1 MQKGHI
7 TIVLL
12 VIAVL
17 LVSGC
22 TISSETAGNETTKE
36 KAVAEPPK
44 DLCKVKAPDSL
55 LADNKVPFVLTQKDV
70 SGNWTVFE
78 PTILP
83 SDEVEKLGAE
93 FASMQATSGDGK
105 SVAIKIRFYE
115 DVEFGPYSRDSEKVV
130 DNETAGFENSFVGY
144 NPTARTS
151 NSAYLIGKSRY
162 VALELKN
169 DEYPGTPELRQADR
183 ELLKELGKKLLC

>member
-70 SGNWTVFE
+70 SGNWTVSE
-78 PTILP
+78 PAVLP
-83 SDEVEKLGAE
+83 KDEMDKLGAG
-93 FASMQATSGDGK
+93 FASTQQASGEGK
-105 SVAIKIRFYE
+105 SVTAKVRFYD
-115 DVEFGPYSRDSEKVV
+115 DVEFSPYGRDSEKVV
-130 DNETAGFENSFVGY
+130 DNESAGFANSFVGY
-144 NPTARTS
+144 NSAARTT
-151 NSAYLIGKSRY
+151 NADYLTGKNWY
-162 VALELKN
+162 IALELKN